1 LPNEASGGAP
11 ATGADSLTQWHR
23 AVERLNVETCEAADR
38 AFARGER
45 AGGREFLWQPLRAF
59 AAQLWGPGRGVRLSH
74 AVLAGYWMLARA
86 AKLWEADTRWRE
98 ENLETLVYG
107 RSVGIVRRE
116 WIVTLERLL
125 DGEGAGDPVG
135 GGRGGTLRVVTE
147 QGAVIVRRFRRGGA
161 VRWLGDR
168 YFGFRPR
175 PVREFFVLLRARR
188 RGLPVPEPVAAL
200 VNRRGVGYRGMLVM
214 REIGDA
220 TPLSALVDRGVD
232 FDLAL
237 GLADSLREL
246 HEAGL
251 DHPDLNLGNML
262 LRARSYGSRLAF
274 VDLDRA
280 RLHVEPLG
288 RRARTRNLR
297 RFRRSALKL
306 DPGGRLLPPSELDRL
321 EARYW
326 SATSTAGGIAEERGA
341 TRR

>member
-1 LPNEASGGAP
+1 
-11 ATGADSLTQWHR
+11 
-23 AVERLNVETCEAADR
+23 
-38 AFARGER
+38 
-45 AGGREFLWQPLRAF
+45 LWEPLRAF
-59 AAQLWGPGRGVRLSH
+59 AVALWRTGRGARLSH

-86 AKLWEADTRWRE
+86 AKLWEAETRWRE
-98 ENLETLVYG
+98 ENLEALVYG

-116 WIVTLERLL
+116 WIAALERLL
-125 DGEGAGDPVG
+125 DGESEGDPID
-135 GGRGGTLRVVTE
+135 GGRGGTVRVATG

-175 PVREFFVLLRARR
+175 PFREFFVLLRARR

-200 VNRRGVGYRGMLVM
+200 IDRRRPGYRGMLVM
-214 REIGDA
+214 REIEGA

-232 FDLAL
+232 FDLAA

-246 HEAGL
+246 HDAGL
-251 DHPDLNLGNML
+251 DHPDLNLGNVL
-262 LRARSYGSRLAF
+262 LRVRSNGSRLAF

-280 RLHVEPLG
+280 RLHVESLG

-297 RFRRSALKL
+297 RFRRSAVKL

-321 EARYW
+321 EALYW
-326 SATSTAGGIAEERGA
+326 GATPAAGGIAEDRSGTA
-341 TRR
+341 R